1 MHPSLLDTLLA
12 PVARGVVA
20 TIQAMGHPG
29 VALLMALESACI
41 PLPSEITLPFAGY
54 LVAKGVL
61 NLHLAAAAGA
71 IGCLL
76 GSWVAYAVGFFGGR
90 PLLMRYGKYVLL
102 SHHDIELADRWFT
115 KYGDGAVFI
124 GRLLPIVRT
133 FISLPAGIARV
144 PLLKFSLLSLLGSW
158 IWSYALIYAGVKLGE
173 HWERLREAAHSFDT
187 AIAGLLLL
195 AVALYIWRHLGGRM
209 PLAKPNRH

>member
-1 MHPSLLDTLLA
+1 MHPGLLDTLLA
-12 PVARGVVA
+12 PIARWTVA
-20 TIQAMGHPG
+20 TIQAMGYPG
-29 VALLMALESACI
+29 IALLMALESACI

-54 LVAKGVL
+54 LVAKGVF

-76 GSWVAYAVGFFGGR
+76 GSWVAYAVGYFGGR
-90 PLLMRYGKYVLL
+90 PLLMRYGKYVLV
-102 SHHDIELADRWFT
+102 SHHDIELADRWFA
-115 KYGDGAVFI
+115 KYGDGAVFL

-144 PLLKFSLLSLLGSW
+144 PFLKFSAFSLVGSW
-158 IWSYALIYAGVKLGE
+158 IWSYALVYAGVKLGE

-187 AIAGLLLL
+187 AIAGILVL
-195 AVALYIWRHLGGRM
+195 AVALYVWRHLGGRTA
-209 PLAKPNRH
+209 LAKPNRP